1 MVSRSDRK
9 IEKGTET
16 MTKKR
21 RKHSGAF
28 KARVALEALRGIK
41 TVSEIAAEYEIHP
54 VQVSQWKKDLQERVP
69 EVFEKP
75 RKSDGASERREA
87 ERLERKVGQLTMEV
101 DWLKKK
107 CEELQIPI
115 DEP

>member
-1 MVSRSDRK
+1 
-9 IEKGTET
+9 

-28 KARVALEALRGIK
+28 KAQVALEALRGIK
-41 TVSEIAAEYEIHP
+41 TVSEIAAEYDIHP
-54 VQVSQWKKDLQERVP
+54 VQVSQWKKDLQERMP

-75 RKSDGASERREA
+75 KKSDNARERREA
-87 ERLERKVGQLTMEV
+87 ERLERKVGQLTMEI

-107 CEELQIPI
+107 CRELQIPI
-115 DEP
+115 DDAR